1 MVQTAAVE
9 RVRERAHHVL
19 LSDERSEIL
28 RPPFACEN
36 LIGHPEIVS
45 VTMARKTESR
55 RRANACCRFIETG

>member
-1 MVQTAAVE
+1 
-9 RVRERAHHVL
+9 
-19 LSDERSEIL
+19 
-28 RPPFACEN
+28 